1 MKEKRE
7 ASEKGTRVSFREQS
21 PRVYL
26 TPWER
31 ETLYDKAFLRPEE
44 EHAGE
49 YDRNT
54 TTWD

>member
-1 MKEKRE
+1 MEGKKKVP
-7 ASEKGTRVSFREQS
+7 EKGARVSFREQS

-31 ETLYDKAFLRPEE
+31 ETLYDKAFLCPEE

>member
-1 MKEKRE
+1 MKKMRGVPEKE
-7 ASEKGTRVSFREQS
+7 ARVSFREQS

-26 TPWER
+26 TPWEKG
-31 ETLYDKAFLRPEE
+31 TLYDKAFLRPEE